1 MTAILK
7 AMLARIE
14 NIEVGEP
21 TVALNNTIYRYE
33 KLPARFLPR

>member
-14 NIEVGEP
+14 KIEVGEP
-21 TVALNNTIYRYE
+21 TLALNNMKNAACLNRSLQI
-33 KLPARFLPR
+33 